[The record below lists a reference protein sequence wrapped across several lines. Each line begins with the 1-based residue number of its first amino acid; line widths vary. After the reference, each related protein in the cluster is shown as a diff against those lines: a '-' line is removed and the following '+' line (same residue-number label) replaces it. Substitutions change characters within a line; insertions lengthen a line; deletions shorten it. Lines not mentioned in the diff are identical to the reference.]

1 MEKTCEICKI
11 SFGTVV
17 SSFAFVV
24 ISFFTTG
31 AFLMVTISPFFN
43 HYYAGVF
50 LILGGMFLLKFHRK
64 KKVEL
69 EQTTPSKRG
78 YGMGA
83 GVLHEPFEMRKSR
96 ILNENQNQKLELA
109 ITRLEYL
116 LAATIFAAGIV
127 CTFLEKDWFQGIS
140 YKLKILPYCLIGE
153 SISFTWLVSCLDFL
167 EYTKSWFDWCRR
179 DRPTQ
184 LVASNLMYFIVLVFS
199 MTIGLVQGFLFGF
212 SDIED
217 KNEYNGMMF
226 IAWGELEDYLIIP
239 ISMYVG
245 ALCGCMFVLV
255 RNDELNRAR
264 KETEGKKNDGEEE

>member
-127 CTFLEKDWFQGIS
+127 CTFLEKDWFQGIP

-153 SISFTWLVSCLDFL
+153 SISFTWVVCCLEFF
-167 EYTKSWFDWCRR
+167 EYTKFWFDWCRK

-184 LVASNLMYFIVLVFS
+184 LIASNLMYFIVLVFS
-199 MTIGLVQGFLFGF
+199 MTIGLVQGFLFGVA
-212 SDIED
+212 DIED
-217 KNEYNGMMF
+217 MWSETKMF
-226 IAWGELEDYLIIP
+226 YELGKLEGYLILP

-245 ALCGCMFVLV
+245 ALCGCLFVLV

-264 KETEGKKNDGEEE
+264 RESESKKNDGEEE